1 MMPVTQMPTFG
12 TSQSPALYFGTDEND
27 PGGGSA
33 GGGKRP
39 AKPSKKGG
47 KKTGGGKPAKK
58 QGAKRKGECK
68 SPFLARAAR
77 MYRRAAPS
85 APATTGTN
93 DYSAE

>member
-1 MMPVTQMPTFG
+1 MIPETQMPTFG
-12 TSQSPALYFGTDEND
+12 SSQSPVLYFGTAEGE

-58 QGAKRKGECK
+58 QGAKRK
-68 SPFLARAAR
+68 
-77 MYRRAAPS
+77 
-85 APATTGTN
+85 
-93 DYSAE
+93 